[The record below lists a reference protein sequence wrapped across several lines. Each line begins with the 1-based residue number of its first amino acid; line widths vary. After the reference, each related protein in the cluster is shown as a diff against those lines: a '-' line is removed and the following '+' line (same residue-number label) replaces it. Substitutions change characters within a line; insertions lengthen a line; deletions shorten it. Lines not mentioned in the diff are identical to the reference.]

1 MLAWTPSWPRSGR
14 RRFPCVGSRT
24 RAFLKTPP
32 GCGGI
37 ERSSDMRQPI
47 NGSLAGRLLARVF
60 LVSLLLAGSTGCVG
74 AMLMVPGLA
83 GVGAGGYLWGKEATR
98 DKTPDTENV

>member
-1 MLAWTPSWPRSGR
+1 
-14 RRFPCVGSRT
+14 
-24 RAFLKTPP
+24 
-32 GCGGI
+32 
-37 ERSSDMRQPI
+37 MRQPI

-98 DKTPDTENV
+98 DKTPETENVDAGAAVLRSGAAEPAAK

>member
-1 MLAWTPSWPRSGR
+1 
-14 RRFPCVGSRT
+14 
-24 RAFLKTPP
+24 
-32 GCGGI
+32 
-37 ERSSDMRQPI
+37 MRQPI

-98 DKTPDTENV
+98 DKTPDTENVDAGAAVLRSGAAEPAAK

>member
-1 MLAWTPSWPRSGR
+1 
-14 RRFPCVGSRT
+14 
-24 RAFLKTPP
+24 
-32 GCGGI
+32 
-37 ERSSDMRQPI
+37 MRQPI

-83 GVGAGGYLWGKEATR
+83 GVGAGSYLWGKEATR
-98 DKTPDTENV
+98 DKTPETENVDAGAAVLRSGAAEPAAK

>member
-1 MLAWTPSWPRSGR
+1 
-14 RRFPCVGSRT
+14 
-24 RAFLKTPP
+24 
-32 GCGGI
+32 
-37 ERSSDMRQPI
+37 MRQPI

-98 DKTPDTENV
+98 DKTPDTENVDAGAAVLHSGAADPAAK